1 MYPLPQRTQRPLA
14 WLTLPLEIIYH
25 HRHILWATTRNDV
38 RARFAGSIFGL
49 AWVILYPLLLLGAY
63 AAVYLYVFKV
73 RFALFNSNEYVAFI
87 FCGLIPFLG
96 FSEALGVGIGCLTS
110 NRQLIKNTLFPADLI
125 PVKAVLTS
133 QFTQLGGLVLLLVV
147 LLLLGK
153 LSLFALW
160 LAPIWLCQV
169 SFTIGLIWV
178 LSSLNIYFRDLQ
190 HLASVLIMML
200 MMVSPVAYTPDMV
213 PASLRVLLH
222 LNPLYYLITA
232 YQECLML
239 GRSPRPE
246 TLAVLIILATGSLIG
261 GHLFFSRL
269 KLLFGDNV

>member
-1 MYPLPQRTQRPLA
+1 MDPVPRPTNRPLA
-14 WLTLPLEIIYH
+14 WLTRPVEIIYR
-25 HRHILWATTRNDV
+25 HRHILWATTRNDI

-49 AWVILYPLLLLGAY
+49 TWVILYPLLLLGAY

-96 FSEALGVGIGCLTS
+96 FSEALGLGIGCITS

-133 QFTQLGGLVLLLVV
+133 QFTQLGGILLLLIV
-147 LLLLGK
+147 LLLLRK

-160 LAPIWLCQV
+160 LVPIWLCQIA
-169 SFTIGLIWV
+169 FTLGLIWV
-178 LSSLNIYFRDLQ
+178 LGSLNVVIRDLQ
-190 HLASVLIMML
+190 HVTSVLIMML

-213 PASLRVLLH
+213 PAALQPLLH

-232 YQECLML
+232 YQDCLML
-239 GRSPRPE
+239 GRSPRPD
-246 TLAVLIILATGSLIG
+246 TLLVLGVLSAGSFIG
-261 GHLFFSRL
+261 GHLFFSRF
-269 KLLFGDNV
+269 KLLFGDHV